1 MKSTAKVVVF
11 FLIAQF
17 LAGCEKVVS
26 PKRPAGI
33 AENAIWQGAEDGGN
47 WVSCELHNEMLRC
60 VTYFNGQRFYTTRD
74 YMICSKN
81 NLSHLLAVPD
91 SAVSKDAP
99 IGKGTLF
106 LRPLSPSIIYKEG
119 SIHEAFS
126 ARSAREF
133 EGTQREECD
142 VELKVMN

>member
-11 FLIAQF
+11 FLIVQF

-33 AENAIWQGAEDGGN
+33 AENAIWQGAEDGGS

-60 VTYFNGQRFYTTRD
+60 VTYFNGQKSYAEQD

-91 SAVSKDAP
+91 GEGLKDAP
-99 IGKGTLF
+99 IGEGTLF
-106 LRPLSPSIIYKEG
+106 LRPLSPSIIYQEG
-119 SIHEAFS
+119 SIHEALS
-126 ARSAREF
+126 AKSAREF